1 MLPSSDSFYARD
13 TITVARDLLGRLLCH
28 DSAEGFTAGIIVETE
43 AYLSRDDPACHAARG
58 ITRRNAAMFGPPGSS
73 YIYFI
78 YGNHYCFNVVTAP
91 QGVGEAVLVRALEP
105 VAGLDLMKQRRRK
118 KRLTELAGGP
128 GMLCQ
133 AMGITAD
140 LNGRSLQAHP
150 LWICCGPEKYS
161 RAPIEL
167 SPRIGISRGSD
178 KLLRFYLHGN
188 QFVSRR
194 GFFGSNSNYGEGNQ
208 GP

>member
-1 MLPSSDSFYARD
+1 LLPLSGSFYGGD
-13 TITVARDLLGRLLCH
+13 TITVARNLLGKLLCH
-28 DSAEGFTAGIIVETE
+28 NSAEGLTAGIIVETE

-58 ITRRNAAMFGPPGSS
+58 MTRRNAAMFGPPGSS
-73 YIYFI
+73 YIYFV
-78 YGNHYCFNVVTAP
+78 YGYHYCFNVVTAP
-91 QGVGEAVLVRALEP
+91 PGIGEAVLVRALEP
-105 VAGLDLMKQRRRK
+105 VAGLEMMKHGRGKSRP
-118 KRLTELAGGP
+118 TELAGGP

-133 AMGITAD
+133 AMGITTA
-140 LNGRSLQAHP
+140 LNGRSLQAYP

-161 RAPIEL
+161 SVSIEL

-178 KLLRFYLHGN
+178 KLLRFYLRGN

-194 GFFGSNSNYGEGNQ
+194 GFFGSSSNYGKGNQ